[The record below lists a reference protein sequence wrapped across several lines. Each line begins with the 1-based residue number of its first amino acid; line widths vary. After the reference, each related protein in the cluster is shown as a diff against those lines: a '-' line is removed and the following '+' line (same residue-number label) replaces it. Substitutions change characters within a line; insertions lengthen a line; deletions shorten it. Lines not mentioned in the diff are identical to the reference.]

1 MSDAGLHMTVVD
13 AGERPI
19 GRVEAVFADYVLVRT
34 VGLPVDLYIPR
45 DAFTVEESRVVA
57 TAGSAKEAYEAWHR
71 PLKKAPHP

>member
-1 MSDAGLHMTVVD
+1 MTDVALHISVVD

-19 GRVEAVFADYVLVRT
+19 GRVEAVFADYLLVRT

-57 TAGSAKEAYEAWHR
+57 TAASAKEAYDAWHR